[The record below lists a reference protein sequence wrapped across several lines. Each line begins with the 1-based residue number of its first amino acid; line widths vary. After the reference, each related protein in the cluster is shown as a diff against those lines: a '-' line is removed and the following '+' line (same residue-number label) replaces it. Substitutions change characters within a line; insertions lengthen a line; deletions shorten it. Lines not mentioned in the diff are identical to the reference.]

1 MNKSMIYGLVSVLAW
16 ATMAAATKTL
26 VASLPNMEVLA
37 VSAGM
42 AFVFLLAL
50 NGVTGRLKKIKEYRP
65 RQLAAMA
72 GLGFLGV
79 FLQSALYY
87 YGLGRLTSQ
96 EACILNYLWPIM
108 LVVFSCILLKEK
120 LTPVKAAAMLC
131 SFAGI
136 VVLSAGG
143 GGARGGNAAAGM
155 VCCVVG
161 AACYGLFSVLNKKA
175 DYDQNICMM
184 VMWLTVSVLAAVLGF
199 FTETWV
205 PIRPAQLPGLL
216 WLGVVIDAV
225 TYLLWA
231 LALKEAK
238 DTAKIANMAFLTPF
252 LSLVISAVFL
262 KETLRP
268 QAFLALVLIV
278 GGILLQSLWEG
289 RKQTP

>member
-1 MNKSMIYGLVSVLAW
+1 MRKKSDTILRLLLIVGDACALILSFAMAYFIRVKVDPRPWTFEFQFFEFVQTVVWLVPVMLVILAALGLYR
-16 ATMAAATKTL
+16 KD
-26 VASLPNMEVLA
+26 
-37 VSAGM
+37 
-42 AFVFLLAL
+42 VFLAR
-50 NGVTGRLKKIKEYRP
+50 TRMPERGRL
-65 RQLAAMA
+65 
-72 GLGFLGV
+72 
-79 FLQSALYY
+79 
-87 YGLGRLTSQ
+87 
-96 EACILNYLWPIM
+96 
-108 LVVFSCILLKEK
+108 
-120 LTPVKAAAMLC
+120 
-131 SFAGI
+131 
-136 VVLSAGG
+136 
-143 GGARGGNAAAGM
+143 
-155 VCCVVG
+155 
-161 AACYGLFSVLNKKA
+161 
-175 DYDQNICMM
+175 
-184 VMWLTVSVLAAVLGF
+184 VLAAVLGL

-289 RKQTP
+289 RKQTA